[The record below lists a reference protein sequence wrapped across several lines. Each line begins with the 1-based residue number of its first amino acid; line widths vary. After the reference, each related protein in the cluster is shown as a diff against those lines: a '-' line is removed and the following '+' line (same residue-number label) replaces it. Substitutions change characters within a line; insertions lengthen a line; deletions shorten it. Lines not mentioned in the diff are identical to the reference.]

1 MEACC
6 VPIEKGYIVG
16 VGETPYTRR
25 SGRSAES
32 LALEAIK
39 AALADADIAPGSVD
53 GMVGYFRS
61 VPAEDL
67 AWAFPGLHYL
77 GTTRMSGASSVEALH
92 TATAALNAGAAE
104 VIIAY
109 QARNGS
115 SGQRV
120 GQRVLARAT
129 GAKFRHELEHPYGW
143 ITPAHWYSMICRRH
157 MMTYGTTA
165 EHLGAVALTM
175 RANAQ
180 RNPRA
185 LTYGRPLTAEDYM
198 RSPMVADPYRKL
210 DCCLESDGACAV
222 VMVSAEAARRLG
234 GPGIEVAGV
243 GTGQAQTPDELT
255 NREDWFE
262 TGVRY
267 AARAAF
273 EMAGVGPGDIDAAMI
288 YDCFTF
294 EVLHQLEEA
303 GFCREGESGPF
314 AAAGGIGIGGS
325 LPVNLHGGLLGEAH
339 MLGMN
344 HIIEAVRQLR
354 GQAGERQLASP
365 RWIAVSGW
373 GGMCDGTFAV
383 MRNGTGR

>member
-1 MEACC
+1 M
-6 VPIEKGYIVG
+6 PIEKAYIVG
-16 VGETPYTRR
+16 VGETSYTRR

-32 LALEAIK
+32 LALEAIR
-39 AALADADIAPGSVD
+39 AALADAGIEPGAVD

-67 AWAFPGLHYL
+67 AWALPGLRYI

-92 TATAALNAGAAE
+92 TAAAALNAGAAE

-120 GQRVLARAT
+120 GQRVLGRAT
-129 GAKFRHELEHPYGW
+129 GAGFRHQLEHPYGW
-143 ITPAHWYSMICRRH
+143 LTPAHWYSMICRRH
-157 MMTYGTTA
+157 MMIYGTTA
-165 EHLGAVALTM
+165 EQLGAVALTM

-180 RNPRA
+180 RNSRA
-185 LTYGRPLTAEDYM
+185 LTYGRPLTIEDYLA
-198 RSPMVADPYRKL
+198 SPMVSDPYRKL
-210 DCCLESDGACAV
+210 DCCLESDGACAIV
-222 VMVSAEAARRLG
+222 LASGEAARRLG
-234 GPGIEVAGV
+234 GPGTQPGIEIAGV
-243 GTGQAQTPDELT
+243 GTGQAEAPDELT

-262 TGVRY
+262 TGVRH

-303 GFCREGESGPF
+303 GFCGEGESGPF
-314 AAAGGIGIGGS
+314 AASGGIAIDGT
-325 LPVNLHGGLLGEAH
+325 LPVNPHGGLLGEAH

-344 HIIEAVRQLR
+344 HVIEAVRQLR
-354 GQAGERQLASP
+354 GQAGERQLAGP

-383 MRNGTGR
+383 LRGGASR